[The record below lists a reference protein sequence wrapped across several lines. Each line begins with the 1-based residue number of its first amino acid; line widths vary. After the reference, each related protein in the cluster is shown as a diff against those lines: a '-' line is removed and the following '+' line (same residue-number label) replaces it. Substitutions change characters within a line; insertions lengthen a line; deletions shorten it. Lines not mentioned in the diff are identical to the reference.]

1 MMNFPLTNTAAAYA
15 QAPCAASA
23 CSDMNSIILSLD
35 AIIMASIIILLAFAS
50 CVTCRNM
57 TPPFPSHC

>member
-1 MMNFPLTNTAAAYA
+1 MMNYSLTHTVAAYA
-15 QAPCAASA
+15 QNACAAFA
-23 CSDMNSIILSLD
+23 CSGMNSIILSLD
-35 AIIMASIIILLAFAS
+35 AIMMASIIILLALAS